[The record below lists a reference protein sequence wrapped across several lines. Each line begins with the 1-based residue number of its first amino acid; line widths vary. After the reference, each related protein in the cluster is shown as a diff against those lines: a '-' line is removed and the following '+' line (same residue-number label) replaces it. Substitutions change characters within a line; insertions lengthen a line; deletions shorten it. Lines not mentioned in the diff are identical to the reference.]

1 MKRLFLLLPLLA
13 LAAAAVAWVFH
24 KRAGKT
30 IPLPTDS
37 GDPPWAAIDEAFQCV
52 YPDQKN
58 PKHFANP
65 IPKQLGGPSHLDGFA
80 VYETDDCYHIVT
92 LGLSAAFTEDENANR
107 TGVCGMEFS
116 LKLRK
121 ASLRSGDEEAE
132 IKCVCGILDSVAAM
146 TFEIGEVFP
155 AAADIYTGQT
165 AGVDARRTSKL
176 TGFVLIKD
184 TTVPFADT
192 PRGRI
197 SIVEFVGCT
206 DAELRAVRED
216 KISIEE
222 LVRKI
227 GSDLTDYK
235 RDSVL

>member
-1 MKRLFLLLPLLA
+1 MKRIFILLPLLA
-13 LAAAAVAWVFH
+13 FATAAVAWVFH

-37 GDPPWAAIDEAFQCV
+37 GDPPWAAIDEAFQRV

-92 LGLSAAFTEDENANR
+92 LGLSAAFTEDENAKR

-121 ASLRSGDEEAE
+121 ASLRSGNEEAVHAGADLE
-132 IKCVCGILDSVAAM
+132 DGHGPFGELAVDGDADAGLEVTVVA
-146 TFEIGEVFP
+146 V
-155 AAADIYTGQT
+155 
-165 AGVDARRTSKL
+165 
-176 TGFVLIKD
+176 
-184 TTVPFADT
+184 
-192 PRGRI
+192 
-197 SIVEFVGCT
+197 
-206 DAELRAVRED
+206 
-216 KISIEE
+216 
-222 LVRKI
+222 
-227 GSDLTDYK
+227 
-235 RDSVL
+235 